1 MVLNQLQQ
9 LGHEVRHH
17 DLYQESFSPVFTPYE
32 RLHHVGNIDE
42 KLEHLPELVPYVHNL
57 QWCDALVLVYPTW
70 WGAQPAILKGWID
83 RVFMNE
89 VAWVLPEGEARIR
102 PLLTNVRRLV
112 VLTTHGSGK
121 FLNSLQGESGK
132 SLKNSKS
139 FNFDGSSVRNSTESG
154 NFSFGSAK
162 IPDESSE
169 NTNPEWSGCQYKLFS
184 KTDFEC
190 SPVTGCKRLTK
201 TLFQ

>member
-1 MVLNQLQQ
+1 MALNQLQQ

-32 RLHHVGNIDE
+32 RRHHVGNIDE

-102 PLLTNVRRLV
+102 PLLTNVRHLV
-112 VLTTHGSGK
+112 VLTTHGSRK
-121 FLNSLQGESGK
+121 FINSVQGESGK
-132 SLKNSKS
+132 RIALRSIRAMFHSR
-139 FNFDGSSVRNSTESG
+139 VRTHWIG
-154 NFSFGSAK
+154 
-162 IPDESSE
+162 
-169 NTNPEWSGCQYKLFS
+169 TYKLDTS
-184 KTDFEC
+184 
-190 SPVTGCKRLTK
+190 SPAQREKKFKRASRRFHR
-201 TLFQ
+201 LFD

>member
-1 MVLNQLQQ
+1 VKVLVVSAHPSSTSFVGSLREMALNQLQQ

-132 SLKNSKS
+132 RIALRSIRAMFHSR
-139 FNFDGSSVRNSTESG
+139 VRTHWIG
-154 NFSFGSAK
+154 
-162 IPDESSE
+162 I
-169 NTNPEWSGCQYKLFS
+169 YKLDTS
-184 KTDFEC
+184 
-190 SPVTGCKRLTK
+190 SPALREKKLKRASRHLHR
-201 TLFQ
+201 LFD